1 MYLFRHGAPGKEAPG
16 IIDQHGKQRDLS
28 GVIDDFTP
36 EAFADG
42 VVERVRRLA
51 PTDLPLV
58 PEGARLGACLAR
70 PSKVVCV
77 GLNYVDHAREANM
90 ELPTEPI
97 LFLKAPSALCGPNDD
112 ILLPLGA
119 EKVDWE
125 VELGVVIGHRAS
137 FVDAED
143 ALKYVA
149 GYCVVNDVSERS
161 HQLERNGQWTK
172 GKSADNFCPVGP
184 WLVTADEVADPQNLT
199 MRLEVDGRIY
209 QDSSTAQMVFGVAEL
224 VAYISQFMTLLPGD
238 LIATGTPAG
247 VGMGQRPQT
256 YLKEGNIVLATIQML
271 GEQRQ
276 TAKRKISGDVLK

>member
-28 GVIDDFTP
+28 GVIDDFTL

-42 VVERVRRLA
+42 LVERVRCLA

-137 FVDAED
+137 FVDAEH

-256 YLKEGNIVLATIQML
+256 YLKEGNIVLTTIQML

>member
-58 PEGARLGACLAR
+58 PEGARLSACLAR

-137 FVDAED
+137 FVDAEH

-256 YLKEGNIVLATIQML
+256 YLKEGNIVLTTIQML

>member
-58 PEGARLGACLAR
+58 PEGARLSACLAR

-276 TAKRKISGDVLK
+276 TATRKISGDVLK